1 MHTLYVSTTSPY
13 TRMLLMIAVLKDV
26 DSALKFV
33 MPWENPTELVAV
45 NSFSQVPALHLDTG
59 EIITETPLIIQA
71 IAPEVYSENP
81 SYDLPRIAKAFGILA
96 QGVRAYSTE
105 RFALPDTA
113 PHPFV
118 ARSKALLKDTLP
130 ALPTLSADSP
140 AFGDKILLCALIW
153 VNIRLPDVFDTLSP
167 DNKHAVHAF
176 HQSPL
181 MQKLNAETLEKKPA
195 QVTAL

>member
-153 VNIRLPDVFDTLSP
+153 VSIRLPDVFDTLSP